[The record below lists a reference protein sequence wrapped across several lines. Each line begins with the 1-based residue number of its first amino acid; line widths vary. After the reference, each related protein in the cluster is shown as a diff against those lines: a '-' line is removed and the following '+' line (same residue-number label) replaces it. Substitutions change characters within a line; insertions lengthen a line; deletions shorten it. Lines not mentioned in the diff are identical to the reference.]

1 VNSPPRIALFADT
14 FYEPNGVGTLTREL
28 ADFAKARNFPF
39 LVVRGSSRTCL
50 VRDGS
55 LEMLELE
62 RGPASF
68 PVDKSLYFDPLMMRH
83 RHFVVEQLNAFRPD
97 LIHITGPGDL
107 GFLGVW
113 AAHNLR
119 LPSVASWH
127 TNLHEYLSR
136 RLYRVLNLMPQGL
149 RTEVSQAVERH
160 TLRGLLRFYR
170 TARFVLAPN
179 QTYVDL
185 LHTRNG
191 KPAFLMPH
199 GVDLRSYHPRM
210 PVASNGK
217 NGQHPF
223 CIGYVGRLTTE
234 KNVRIFPEL
243 ERSLLSSGE
252 RNFQFLIVGAGGQQK
267 WLEKHLQNALMPGVL
282 RGADLAAAYSKMDV
296 FVFPSRTDTFGL
308 VILEA
313 MASGVPVV
321 LAPEVGQR
329 VGIRNGVSGVLT
341 EDFASGVQSL
351 MHDPSLR
358 ESMGCEAR
366 HFAGNHSWNVV
377 FEQLYDTYNEGL
389 RVMTDRA
396 GCPAFAQPQV

>member
-14 FYEPNGVGTLTREL
+14 FHEANGVGTLTRHL
-28 ADFAKARNFPF
+28 ADFAKTRNFPF

-50 VRDGS
+50 TRDGS
-55 LEMLELE
+55 LEMVELE

-68 PVDKSLYFDPLMMRH
+68 PVDKSLYFDPLLMRH
-83 RHFVVEQLNAFRPD
+83 RQFVVDQLAAFRPD
-97 LIHITGPGDL
+97 LIHITGPGDV

-136 RLYRVLNLMPQGL
+136 RLYRILNLIPQGL
-149 RTEVSQAVERH
+149 RTYAAQAVERH
-160 TLRGLLRFYR
+160 TLRGLLRFYK

-185 LHTRNG
+185 LHARTG

-199 GVDLRSYHPRM
+199 GVDLRSYQPRLQ
-210 PVASNGK
+210 VGLNGK

-243 ERSLLSSGE
+243 ERTLLSGGE
-252 RNFQFLIVGAGGQQK
+252 HNFNFLIVGDGGQQK
-267 WLEKHLQNALMPGVL
+267 WLQKHLQNAEIPGVL
-282 RGADLAAAYSKMDV
+282 RGPELASAYSKMDV

-321 LAPEVGQR
+321 LAPEVGAR
-329 VGIRNGVSGVLT
+329 VGIQNGVSGLLT
-341 EDFASGVQSL
+341 EDFATGVQRL
-351 MHDPSLR
+351 MHNAALR

-366 HFAGNHSWNVV
+366 KFADNHSWEVV
-377 FEQLYDTYNEGL
+377 FEELYATYWEGL

-396 GCPAFAQPQV
+396 GCPVLAQPGA